1 MTRGWRIAAVAFAV
15 TAFALALTD
24 PRSTWVPIVGYV
36 PPIVSAIGWG
46 LAGFGWILLVNR
58 VSIAFCWLKNEG
70 SCRVPRR

>member
-1 MTRGWRIAAVAFAV
+1 
-15 TAFALALTD
+15 
-24 PRSTWVPIVGYV
+24 VPLVGYV